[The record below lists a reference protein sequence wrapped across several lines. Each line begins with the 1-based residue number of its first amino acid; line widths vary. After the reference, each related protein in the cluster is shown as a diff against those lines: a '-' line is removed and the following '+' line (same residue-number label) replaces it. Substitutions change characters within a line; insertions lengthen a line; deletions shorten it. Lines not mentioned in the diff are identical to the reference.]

1 MSIILYS
8 AAALAV
14 GLGLVLRIALL
25 NYLGERSDFTR
36 WPRSEVSKH
45 PDQVGIPGLR
55 EVIFSAPGQPRLA
68 GWYVPSRNR
77 AAVVLVHGTGAD
89 RAGDFHHQ
97 RRTRQKRA
105 TVYGAAARRCGSRRL
120 YGAVDGRRGPSW
132 GLLES
137 HLPIYKRI
145 KNMTLEEY
153 LDSRIG
159 LDSDNHQV
167 RMLAGCAE
175 RDAPWSED
183 GRPISF
189 PAVEARHLAM
199 AKRNIEERFLAA
211 GTLEQFAELTWY
223 LKRVYGWP
231 VHRCFHVK
239 RRENSSRPRID
250 QVSMHTRRRL
260 EQSNQFDTELY
271 HWVNSRFAAQI
282 AALQPEFGAQV
293 RRFTRLNSIAQRAS
307 ALRHRMRKLFAS
319 PSTLSNN

>member
-1 MSIILYS
+1 MDIDTLFD
-8 AAALAV
+8 
-14 GLGLVLRIALL
+14 R
-25 NYLGERSDFTR
+25 
-36 WPRSEVSKH
+36 
-45 PDQVGIPGLR
+45 
-55 EVIFSAPGQPRLA
+55 
-68 GWYVPSRNR
+68 PSRYFTIIR
-77 AAVVLVHGTGAD
+77 EPVE
-89 RAGDFHHQ
+89 RCISSFFHLKKEAN
-97 RRTRQKRA
+97 TPE
-105 TVYGAAARRCGSRRL
+105 T
-120 YGAVDGRRGPSW
+120 
-132 GLLES
+132 ES

-167 RMLAGCAE
+167 RMLAGCGE
-175 RDAPWSED
+175 LDAPWSED

-260 EQSNQFDTELY
+260 EQSNQFDIELY

-282 AALQPEFGAQV
+282 AALQPEFSAQV

-307 ALRHRMRKLFAS
+307 ALRHRMRRLFAS
-319 PSTLSNN
+319 PSTLANK